1 MNACSLLHHRF
12 CVAWNVVA
20 LLLFFVV
27 NDVAAAT
34 KVGNTQLA
42 RGLVSASGAQS
53 TARLIG
59 TGSPIF
65 EGDVVTTGPRSSA
78 ILRLADDTRIMIR
91 PNSSFQVEEFSVEE
105 SKPRAVMRLFKGGL
119 RAVTG
124 FISKRNPNAM
134 RLRTAVAT
142 IGIRGTE
149 LDVRFCGTDC
159 AEEAKARPAPSGR
172 VGFAKGSVVA
182 YAASGRARSLK
193 TGYPLFNGERVVT
206 SASSYTVL
214 GFRDGGRITVLPNSE
229 FKVERFEYV
238 AEAPE
243 QGRSFFRL
251 VRGGLRAV
259 TGAIGKARRSRYRMG
274 TPVATIGIR
283 GTAYDLLCQGTCANP
298 GASPDP
304 SGDGLFV
311 DVGEGGVD
319 FDGANPANAGETV
332 QIGSLGAVPTP
343 VGGMPQSMEVALPAT
358 LTIPTEPQAE
368 PPAQGLYVSCYQGN
382 CSLSTSENTV
392 ELEAGNAGFV
402 GEGGNAAALD
412 EIPAFQAE
420 DPIYQALE
428 AGGSIDPL
436 GDLLDEGNIQ
446 CIGP

>member
-1 MNACSLLHHRF
+1 MNRCATPLFAHYL
-12 CVAWNVVA
+12 AIVVA
-20 LLLFFVV
+20 VLLLGSASDGF
-27 NDVAAAT
+27 AAVQ
-34 KVGNTQLA
+34 VGEAEVA
-42 RGLVSASGAQS
+42 RGLVSASGGGS
-53 TARLIG
+53 RARLIG
-59 TGSPIF
+59 RG
-65 EGDVVTTGPRSSA
+65 EAVYLGDVITTGPRSTA
-78 ILRLADDTRIMIR
+78 ILKLGDGSRIMIR
-91 PNSSFQVEEFSVEE
+91 PQSSFTVEEFSVEP

-149 LDVRFCGTDC
+149 LDVRLCGEDC
-159 AEEAKARPAPSGR
+159 AEEAKARPTASGR
-172 VGFAKGSVVA
+172 IAFAKGNVVA
-182 YAASGRARSLK
+182 HAASGRARSLK

-206 SASSYTVL
+206 GGDAYAVL
-214 GFRDGGRITVLPNSE
+214 VFRDASRVTVLPNSE
-229 FKVERFEYV
+229 FLVERFEYV
-238 AEAPE
+238 ADAPE

-283 GTAYDLLCQGTCANP
+283 GSAYDAVCQGTCINP
-298 GASPDP
+298 GGPPDP

-311 DVGEGGVD
+311 EVTDGGVD
-319 FDGANPANAGETV
+319 FDGTNPSAAGDIVVINDVGMTPVPVAAMPVVITQPDPTTV
-332 QIGSLGAVPTP
+332 AVPPTP
-343 VGGMPQSMEVALPAT
+343 PSD
-358 LTIPTEPQAE
+358 
-368 PPAQGLYVSCYQGN
+368 PPGQGLFVSCYVGN
-382 CSLSTSENTV
+382 CSVETSENTV
-392 ELEAGNAGFV
+392 ELDAGEAGYV
-402 GEGGNAAALD
+402 GEGPAEQLT

-428 AGGSIDPL
+428 LGGGNDSL
-436 GDLLDEGNIQ
+436 DLLLDGGENA